1 MNNLILTSIATAL
14 IGTSTLFAGT
24 QPVKPVA
31 DPSTSARINHAEEA
45 RVYYRGPVRGPV
57 YRGPARGYLGIR
69 QDLRQID
76 RGINR
81 TVRYWDNRFDRIGNR
96 WDRRW

>member
-24 QPVKPVA
+24 EPVRPVA
-31 DPSTSARINHAEEA
+31 DPSASARINHTEEA
-45 RVYYRGPVRGPV
+45 RVYRGRYRRPVYRGPVRGYWGV
-57 YRGPARGYLGIR
+57 R
-69 QDLRQID
+69 QDLRQLD

-81 TVRYWDNRFDRIGNR
+81 TFRYWDRRFDRLDNR